1 MKKEG
6 VFFKTVSKLTFG
18 IYMLHVMFL
27 EIIMNYVMPYSP
39 SSALTPII
47 YMVITFVLIAP
58 LSLFSAYLIGK
69 APYLGKLLYL

>member
-39 SSALTPII
+39 SSALIPII
-47 YMVITFVLIAP
+47 YMVIIFVLIAS